1 METYTRTYSYKLD
14 WQANA
19 GKLVALDALYKECV
33 RVRPLINQVKPCR
46 YTAVL
51 FKQFEQIKLS
61 LSTT

>member
-1 METYTRTYSYKLD
+1 MERYTRTYSYKLD

-19 GKLVALDALYKECV
+19 SKAEQ
-33 RVRPLINQVKPCR
+33 LINQVKSSR

-51 FKQFEQIKLS
+51 FKQFEQVKLS